1 LEHLNLLFN
10 AVGEQYA
17 ARKKL
22 GLLLVTSARVV
33 LYSTERANK
42 LLSSGPLVVRDDT
55 LAAVDAGDQAT
66 LTELFYNQIEKPA
79 GAGQSSSVTDAVDM
93 LAGRDSGFPLLVS
106 IVPVAASESMG
117 DAERRFAVILR
128 SPKYAEK
135 ADVTRLMDTFG
146 LTEREAQLALH
157 LATGGR
163 LSEFSE
169 QRHLAMNTVKTH
181 LKQVFKKVGVNSQL
195 SVAIT
200 MVSAL
205 R

>member
-1 LEHLNLLFN
+1 MEHLNLLFN

-33 LYSTERANK
+33 LHSTERAQK
-42 LLSSGPLVVRDDT
+42 LLSSGPLVVRDGT
-55 LAAVDAGDQAT
+55 LTCVDADDQAT
-66 LTELFYNQIEKPA
+66 LTGLFYNQIDMPPGDA
-79 GAGQSSSVTDAVDM
+79 QSSNLTDTVDM

-106 IVPVAASESMG
+106 IVPVQNSATAVVT
-117 DAERRFAVILR
+117 ERRFAVILR
-128 SPKYAEK
+128 SPKYAEQ
-135 ADVTRLMDTFG
+135 ADVSRLMDTFG